1 MKKSIKELFAALE
14 GDRKGAEPA
23 SAKAKVKR
31 PTASAGDESAAEER
45 GNEPSAAEKVGRALL
60 DRLGNSTGMEE
71 DELADAIIAVW
82 DDPDTLTGGEPPQ
95 EKRPYEEP
103 ALEVSGEAASSIGG
117 EAASSIGGEAASSIG
132 GSPFGEHRRIP
143 VPLRSGSAEAAPVDY
158 DELTRE
164 QFMKLKK
171 QLKKAAA
178 DGKRVRL

>member
-117 EAASSIGGEAASSIG
+117 EAASSIGG
-132 GSPFGEHRRIP
+132 SPFGEHRRIP

>member
-31 PTASAGDESAAEER
+31 PIASAGDESAAEER

-82 DDPDTLTGGEPPQ
+82 DDPDTLTGGEPLQ

-103 ALEVSGEAASSIGG
+103 ALEVSG